1 MSESEAGGL
10 AGRALGAIKAPT
22 LVLAGA
28 EDPAAPPWQGARTA
42 LGITDSRLT
51 VIRGTSH
58 LAPYQTPG
66 PVTAA
71 ILGHLVG

>member
-1 MSESEAGGL
+1 MTARGIAG
-10 AGRALGAIKAPT
+10 
-22 LVLAGA
+22 
-28 EDPAAPPWQGARTA
+28 
-42 LGITDSRLT
+42 SRLD

-71 ILGHLVG
+71 ILGHLS